1 MEYLMEIATR
11 IMGEKENAR
20 LLLAAVFG
28 FALVLFMTSIFF
40 IFSGMKNPTRKRLDS
55 IGESTKKSIA
65 KNESSAI
72 AKAVEPVQ
80 SLVLPG
86 KAAEKSKMEAKL
98 LQAGYRSNN
107 AVATFYGTKLILALV
122 FGGLTLLIAT
132 LFPKFSVMEVVYGVL
147 AASFIGVTLPN
158 VVLKSKIEKRHLA
171 IMNGFPDALDLLVIC
186 TEAGLGLNAA
196 LQRVAD
202 ELGVSYP
209 ELMEELEMVNA
220 EIRIGVDRIVALRG
234 LADRTGIEEI
244 RGLVT
249 LLTQSLRFGTSIAQT
264 LRIYSE
270 EFRDKRA
277 QRAEEEAAKIAT
289 KMIFPLVFCMFPA
302 FFIVAI
308 GPAILGVMKA
318 LKG

>member
-1 MEYLMEIATR
+1 MEYLMEIALR

-28 FALVLFMTSIFF
+28 VALVLFMTGIFF
-40 IFSGMKNPTRKRLDS
+40 IFSGMKNPTRKRLNS
-55 IGESTKKSIA
+55 IGESTKKGIA

-86 KAAEKSKMEAKL
+86 KAEEKSRMEAKL

-122 FGGLTLLIAT
+122 FGGIALLIAT

-147 AASFIGVTLPN
+147 AASFVGITLPN
-158 VVLKSKIEKRHLA
+158 VILKSKIEKRHLA

>member
-1 MEYLMEIATR
+1 MEYLLEISTR

-20 LLLAAVFG
+20 IFLALVFG
-28 FALVLFMTSIFF
+28 VVSVLFLMGLFF
-40 IFSGMKNPTRKRLDS
+40 VISGLKNPLDKRLDS
-55 IGESTKKSIA
+55 I
-65 KNESSAI
+65 KNTQGNDTSKNDPGMI
-72 AKAVEPVQ
+72 AKAVGPMQ
-80 SLVLPG
+80 SYVLPG
-86 KAAEKSKMEAKL
+86 KEVEKSKMEAKL
-98 LQAGYRSNN
+98 LQAGYRSSS
-107 AVATFYGTKLILALV
+107 AVKTFYGVKLILALF
-122 FGGLTLLIAT
+122 FGGATLLIAT
-132 LFPKFSVMEVVYGVL
+132 LFPKFTVIEVVYGVL

-158 VVLKSKIEKRHLA
+158 IVLKSKIEKRHLA

-202 ELGVSYP
+202 ELGISYP
-209 ELMEELEMVNA
+209 ELMEELEIVNA
-220 EIRIGVDRIVALRG
+220 EIRMGVDRVAALRG

-249 LLTQSLRFGTSIAQT
+249 LLTQSLRFGTSIAET

-277 QRAEEEAAKIAT
+277 QKAEEEAAKIAT

-308 GPAILGVMKA
+308 GPAILGVIRA

>member
-1 MEYLMEIATR
+1 MEYLMEIAIR

-20 LLLAAVFG
+20 VLLAAVFG
-28 FALVLFMTSIFF
+28 VALVLFMTGLFF
-40 IFSGMKNPTRKRLDS
+40 IFSGMKKPMRKRLDS
-55 IGESTKKSIA
+55 IGEATKKGIS
-65 KNESSAI
+65 KKESSAI
-72 AKAVEPVQ
+72 AKAVEPMQ

-86 KAAEKSKMEAKL
+86 KAEEKSKMEAKL

-122 FGGLTLLIAT
+122 FGGIALLIAT

>member
-1 MEYLMEIATR
+1 MEYLMEIAVR

-20 LLLAAVFG
+20 LLLAFVFG
-28 FALVLFMTSIFF
+28 VSIVLFMTGIFF
-40 IFSGMKNPTRKRLDS
+40 IFSGMQNPMRKRLDS
-55 IGESTKKSIA
+55 IGESNKKSIS
-65 KNESSAI
+65 KNEPGAI
-72 AKAVEPVQ
+72 AKAVEPMQ
-80 SLVLPG
+80 SYVLPS
-86 KAAEKSKMEAKL
+86 KEAEKSRMESKL
-98 LQAGYRSNN
+98 LQAGYRSSN
-107 AVATFYGTKLILALV
+107 AVTTFYGTKLILALV
-122 FGGLTLLIAT
+122 FGGMTLLIAT

-158 VVLKSKIEKRHLA
+158 IVLKSKIEKRHLA

-196 LQRVAD
+196 LQRVTD

-220 EIRIGVDRIVALRG
+220 EIRIGVDRVVALRG

-318 LKG
+318 FKG

>member
-1 MEYLMEIATR
+1 MEYLMEIAVR
-11 IMGEKENAR
+11 IAGEKENAR
-20 LLLAAVFG
+20 LLLAVVFG
-28 FALVLFMTSIFF
+28 IVFVLFMTGIFF
-40 IFSGMKNPTRKRLDS
+40 IFSGMKNPLRKRLNS
-55 IGESTKKSIA
+55 ISDTKKKHTS
-65 KNESSAI
+65 KNQPSAI
-72 AKAVEPVQ
+72 AKAVEPMQ
-80 SLVLPG
+80 SYVLPG
-86 KAAEKSKMEAKL
+86 KAAEKSRMEAKL
-98 LQAGYRSNN
+98 LQAGYRSSN
-107 AVATFYGTKLILALV
+107 AVTSFYGTKLILALV
-122 FGGLTLLIAT
+122 FGGLVLLLAT
-132 LFPKFSVMEVVYGVL
+132 LFPKFSVLEVVYGVL

-158 VVLKSKIEKRHLA
+158 IVLKSKIEKRLTA

-202 ELGVSYP
+202 ELGISYP

-220 EIRIGVDRIVALRG
+220 EIRIGVDRITALRG

-249 LLTQSLRFGTSIAQT
+249 LLTQSLRFGTSIAET

-277 QRAEEEAAKIAT
+277 QKAEEEAAKIAT

-318 LKG
+318 FKG

>member
-1 MEYLMEIATR
+1 
-11 IMGEKENAR
+11 MGEKENAR

-28 FALVLFMTSIFF
+28 IALVLFFIGVFF
-40 IFSGMKNPTRKRLDS
+40 IFSGMKNPMKKRLDS
-55 IGESTKKSIA
+55 IGEPTKKSIS
-65 KNESSAI
+65 KKESSAI

-86 KAAEKSKMEAKL
+86 KAEEKSRMEAKL
-98 LQAGYRSNN
+98 LQAGYRANN
-107 AVATFYGTKLILALV
+107 AVATFYGTKLILVLV
-122 FGGLTLLIAT
+122 FGGIALLIAT

-147 AASFIGVTLPN
+147 AASFIGITLPN

>member
-1 MEYLMEIATR
+1 MEYLMEIAVR
-11 IMGEKENAR
+11 IAGEKENAR
-20 LLLAAVFG
+20 LLLAVVFG
-28 FALVLFMTSIFF
+28 IVFVLFMTGIFF
-40 IFSGMKNPTRKRLDS
+40 IFSGMKNPLRKRLNS
-55 IGESTKKSIA
+55 ISDTKKKHTS
-65 KNESSAI
+65 KNQPSAI
-72 AKAVEPVQ
+72 AKAVEPMQ
-80 SLVLPG
+80 SYVLPG
-86 KAAEKSKMEAKL
+86 KAAEKSRMEAKL
-98 LQAGYRSNN
+98 LQAGYRSSN
-107 AVATFYGTKLILALV
+107 AVTSFYGTKLILALV
-122 FGGLTLLIAT
+122 FGGLVLLLAT
-132 LFPKFSVMEVVYGVL
+132 LFPKFSVLEVVYGVL

-158 VVLKSKIEKRHLA
+158 IVLKSKIEKRHTA

-202 ELGVSYP
+202 ELGISYP

-220 EIRIGVDRIVALRG
+220 EIRIGVDRITALRG

-249 LLTQSLRFGTSIAQT
+249 LLTQSLRFGTSIAET

-277 QRAEEEAAKIAT
+277 QKAEEEAAKIAT

-318 LKG
+318 FKG

>member
-1 MEYLMEIATR
+1 MEYLMEIAVR
-11 IMGEKENAR
+11 IMGEKENAH

-28 FALVLFMTSIFF
+28 VAIVLFMTGIFF
-40 IFSGMKNPTRKRLDS
+40 IFSGMRNPLRKRLDS
-55 IGESTKKSIA
+55 IGESGKKSIT
-65 KNESSAI
+65 KKEYSAI

-86 KAAEKSKMEAKL
+86 KAEEKSKMETKL
-98 LQAGYRSNN
+98 LQAGYRTSN
-107 AVATFYGTKLILALV
+107 AVTTFYGIKLILALV

-158 VVLKSKIEKRHLA
+158 VVLKGKIEKRHLA

-186 TEAGLGLNAA
+186 TESGLGLNAA

-202 ELGVSYP
+202 ELGISYP

-249 LLTQSLRFGTSIAQT
+249 LLTQSLRFGTSIAET
-264 LRIYSE
+264 LRIYS
-270 EFRDKRA
+270 
-277 QRAEEEAAKIAT
+277 
-289 KMIFPLVFCMFPA
+289 
-302 FFIVAI
+302 
-308 GPAILGVMKA
+308 
-318 LKG
+318 

>member
-1 MEYLMEIATR
+1 
-11 IMGEKENAR
+11 
-20 LLLAAVFG
+20 
-28 FALVLFMTSIFF
+28 
-40 IFSGMKNPTRKRLDS
+40 
-55 IGESTKKSIA
+55 
-65 KNESSAI
+65 
-72 AKAVEPVQ
+72 
-80 SLVLPG
+80 
-86 KAAEKSKMEAKL
+86 
-98 LQAGYRSNN
+98 
-107 AVATFYGTKLILALV
+107 
-122 FGGLTLLIAT
+122 
-132 LFPKFSVMEVVYGVL
+132 
-147 AASFIGVTLPN
+147 
-158 VVLKSKIEKRHLA
+158 
-171 IMNGFPDALDLLVIC
+171 MNGFPDALDILVIC

-196 LQRVAD
+196 LQRVTD

-220 EIRIGVDRIVALRG
+220 EIRIGVDRVVALRG

-318 LKG
+318 FKG